1 MVKNY
6 FLKMFAGI
14 AFLGLLTACNTTS
27 DPTESVPNPDSGPPP
42 KKVLAKVTANNVSQE
57 EYVTTAGTGDLQTA
71 VFKDESTSSSAYY
84 TGTVSYTNKN
94 ITKIKFVSSATS
106 SLAYEFN
113 IVPDDT
119 GKKIYNA
126 TSTAT
131 GATPSVSVVSDYAFT
146 YDSVTS
152 KLTKILEKRKE
163 GGISAYNSFIDY
175 SFVYNGNNVIQVVCS
190 KGILDINGN
199 PNMTTAT
206 VSKYSFQNYDA
217 QKSPYSTLPSVYFIA
232 RSLIT
237 PINFYKISPNNPTS
251 MFIELPSP
259 AAPVNTAQS
268 YSYDNQGYVVVEKN
282 KNVTFT
288 YKNL

>member
-14 AFLGLLTACNTTS
+14 AFLGLLAACNTTS
-27 DPTESVPNPDSGPPP
+27 DPTESIPNPDDGPPP
-42 KKVLAKVTANNVSQE
+42 KKVLAKVSANNTSQE
-57 EYVTTAGTGDLQTA
+57 EYATAAVTGDLQTA
-71 VFKDESTSSSAYY
+71 VSKDESASGAFY
-84 TGTVSYTNKN
+84 TATVTYTNKD
-94 ITKIKFVSSATS
+94 ITKIKYVSSATS
-106 SLAYEFN
+106 SLVYEFN
-113 IVPDDT
+113 IVPDPT

-131 GATPSVSVVSDYAFT
+131 GATPSASVISDYTFT
-146 YDSVTS
+146 YNATTN

-163 GGISAYNSFIDY
+163 GGISAYNKFIDY
-175 SFVYNGNNVIQVVCS
+175 TFVYNGENVIQVVCS

-199 PNMTTAT
+199 PNMGTAV

-217 QKSPYSTLPSVYFIA
+217 QKSPYSTLSPVYFIT
-232 RSLIT
+232 RSLIN
-237 PINFYKISPNNPTS
+237 PAQFYKISPNNPTS
-251 MFIELPSP
+251 MYIELPPP
-259 AAPVNTAQS
+259 APSVNTAQS

-282 KNVTFT
+282 QNAVFT

>member
-1 MVKNY
+1 
-6 FLKMFAGI
+6 MFAGI
-14 AFLGLLTACNTTS
+14 AFLALLTACNTTS
-27 DPTESVPNPDSGPPP
+27 DPTESIPNPDDGPPP
-42 KKVLAKVTANNVSQE
+42 KKVLAKVTSNNVSQE
-57 EYVTTAGTGDLQTA
+57 EYTTLAVTGDLQAA
-71 VFKDESTSSSAYY
+71 VSKDEFASGSAYF
-84 TGTVSYTNKN
+84 TGTVTYTNKN
-94 ITKIKFVSSATS
+94 ITKIKYVSSASS
-106 SLAYEFN
+106 SLVYEFN

-131 GATPSVSVVSDYAFT
+131 GATPSASVVSDYAFT
-146 YDSVTS
+146 YDSVTN

-163 GGISAYNSFIDY
+163 GGISAYNRFIDY

-190 KGILDINGN
+190 KGLLDINGN
-199 PNMTTAT
+199 PNMTTA
-206 VSKYSFQNYDA
+206 VISKYSFQNYDA
-217 QKSPYSTLPSVYFIA
+217 QKSPYSTLPSVYFIT
-232 RSLIT
+232 RSLIS
-237 PINFYKISPNNPTS
+237 PVNFYKISPNNPTS

-282 KNVTFT
+282 QNMAFT

>member
-6 FLKMFAGI
+6 FFKMFAGI

-27 DPTESVPNPDSGPPP
+27 DPTESIPNPDDGPPP
-42 KKVLAKVTANNVSQE
+42 KRVLAKVSSNNVSQE
-57 EYVTTAGTGDLQTA
+57 EYTTIAVSGDLQTA
-71 VFKDESTSSSAYY
+71 VSKDEFASGGAYF
-84 TGTVSYTNKN
+84 TGTVTYTSKN
-94 ITKIKFVSSATS
+94 ITKIKYVSTASS
-106 SLAYEFN
+106 SLVYEFN

-131 GATPSVSVVSDYAFT
+131 GATPSASVVSDYAFT

-163 GGISAYNSFIDY
+163 GGISAYNRFIDY

-190 KGILDINGN
+190 KGLLDINGN
-199 PNMTTAT
+199 PNMTTAV

-217 QKSPYSTLPSVYFIA
+217 QKSPYSTLPSVYFIT
-232 RSLIT
+232 RSLIS
-237 PINFYKISPNNPTS
+237 PVNFYKISPNNPTS

-282 KNVTFT
+282 QNMTFT

>member
-27 DPTESVPNPDSGPPP
+27 DPTESIPNPDDGPPP
-42 KKVLAKVTANNVSQE
+42 KRVLAKVSSNNVSQE
-57 EYVTTAGTGDLQTA
+57 EYTTMAVTGDLQTSLS
-71 VFKDESTSSSAYY
+71 KDEFAAGSAYF
-84 TGTVSYTNKN
+84 TGTITYTNKN
-94 ITKIKFVSSATS
+94 ITKVKYVSSAAS
-106 SLAYEFN
+106 SLVYEFN
-113 IVPDDT
+113 IVPDAT

-163 GGISAYNSFIDY
+163 GGISAYNRFIDY

-190 KGILDINGN
+190 KGLLDINGN
-199 PNMTTAT
+199 PNMTTAV

-217 QKSPYSTLPSVYFIA
+217 QKSPYSTLPSVYFIT
-232 RSLIT
+232 RSLMS
-237 PINFYKISPNNPTS
+237 PVNFYKISPNNPTS

-259 AAPVNTAQS
+259 ATPVNTAQS

-282 KNVTFT
+282 QNMTFT

>member
-6 FLKMFAGI
+6 FLTMFAGI

-27 DPTESVPNPDSGPPP
+27 DPTESIPNPDDGPPP
-42 KKVLAKVTANNVSQE
+42 KKVLAKVSSNNVSQE
-57 EYVTTAGTGDLQTA
+57 EYTTLAVTGDLQVA
-71 VFKDESTSSSAYY
+71 VSKDEFASGSAYF
-84 TGTVSYTNKN
+84 TGTVTYTNKN
-94 ITKIKFVSSATS
+94 ITKIKYVSSAAS
-106 SLAYEFN
+106 SLVYEFN
-113 IVPDDT
+113 IVPDAT

-146 YDSVTS
+146 YDAVTS

-163 GGISAYNSFIDY
+163 GGISAYNRFIDY

-199 PNMTTAT
+199 PNMGTA
-206 VSKYSFQNYDA
+206 VISKYSFQNYDA
-217 QKSPYSTLPSVYFIA
+217 QKSPYSTLSPIYFIT
-232 RSLIT
+232 RGLMS
-237 PINFYKISPNNPTS
+237 PVNFYKISPNNPTS

-259 AAPVNTAQS
+259 ATPINTAQS
-268 YSYDNQGYVVVEKN
+268 YSYDNQGYVVLEKN
-282 KNVTFT
+282 QNMTFT

>member
-27 DPTESVPNPDSGPPP
+27 DPTESVPNPDGGPPP

-84 TGTVSYTNKN
+84 TGTVTYTNKN

-131 GATPSVSVVSDYAFT
+131 GATPSASVVSDYAFT

-163 GGISAYNSFIDY
+163 GGISAYNRFIDY

-199 PNMTTAT
+199 PNMTTAA

-237 PINFYKISPNNPTS
+237 PANFYKVSPNNPTS

-259 AAPVNTAQS
+259 ATPVNTAQS
-268 YSYDNQGYVVVEKN
+268 YSYDNQGYVVFEKN

>member
-14 AFLGLLTACNTTS
+14 AFLGLLAACNTTS
-27 DPTESVPNPDSGPPP
+27 DPTESIPNPDDGPPP
-42 KKVLAKVTANNVSQE
+42 KKVLAKVSANNTSQE
-57 EYVTTAGTGDLQTA
+57 EYATAAVTGDLQTA
-71 VFKDESTSSSAYY
+71 VSKDESASGAFY
-84 TGTVSYTNKN
+84 TATVTYTNKD
-94 ITKIKFVSSATS
+94 ITKIKYVSSATS
-106 SLAYEFN
+106 SLVYEFN
-113 IVPDDT
+113 IVPDPT

-131 GATPSVSVVSDYAFT
+131 GATPSASVISDYTFT
-146 YDSVTS
+146 YNATTN

-163 GGISAYNSFIDY
+163 GGISAYNKFIDY
-175 SFVYNGNNVIQVVCS
+175 SFVYNGENVIQVVCS

-199 PNMTTAT
+199 PNMGTAV

-217 QKSPYSTLPSVYFIA
+217 QKSPYSTLSPVYFIT
-232 RSLIT
+232 RSLIN
-237 PINFYKISPNNPTS
+237 PAQFYKISPNNPTS
-251 MFIELPSP
+251 MYIELPPP
-259 AAPVNTAQS
+259 APSVNTAQS

-282 KNVTFT
+282 QNAVFT

>member
-27 DPTESVPNPDSGPPP
+27 DPTESIPNPDDGPPP
-42 KKVLAKVTANNVSQE
+42 KRVLVKVSSNNVSQE
-57 EYVTTAGTGDLQTA
+57 EYTTMAVTGDLQTSLS
-71 VFKDESTSSSAYY
+71 KDEFAAGSAYF
-84 TGTVSYTNKN
+84 TGTITYTNKN
-94 ITKIKFVSSATS
+94 ITKVKYVSSAAS
-106 SLAYEFN
+106 SLVYEFN
-113 IVPDDT
+113 IVPDAT

-163 GGISAYNSFIDY
+163 GGISAYNRFIDY

-190 KGILDINGN
+190 KGLLDINGN
-199 PNMTTAT
+199 PNMTTAV

-217 QKSPYSTLPSVYFIA
+217 QKSPYSTLPSVYFIT
-232 RSLIT
+232 RSLMS
-237 PINFYKISPNNPTS
+237 PVNFYKISPNNPTS

-259 AAPVNTAQS
+259 ATPVNTAQS

-282 KNVTFT
+282 QNMTFT

>member
-6 FLKMFAGI
+6 FFKMFAGI
-14 AFLGLLTACNTTS
+14 AFLGFLTACNTTS
-27 DPTESVPNPDSGPPP
+27 DPTESIPNPDDGPPP
-42 KKVLAKVTANNVSQE
+42 KKILAKVSSNNVTQE
-57 EYVTTAGTGDLQTA
+57 EYTTTAVTGDLQTA
-71 VFKDESTSSSAYY
+71 VSKDESAPGNAYF
-84 TGTVSYTNKN
+84 TGTVTYTDKN
-94 ITKIKFVSSATS
+94 ITKIKYVSSASS
-106 SLAYEFN
+106 SLVYEFN
-113 IVPDDT
+113 IVPDAT

-146 YDSVTS
+146 YSATTN

-163 GGISAYNSFIDY
+163 GGISAYNRFIDY
-175 SFVYNGNNVIQVVCS
+175 SFVYNGDNVIQVVCS

-199 PNMTTAT
+199 PNMSTA
-206 VSKYSFQNYDA
+206 VISKYSFQNYDA
-217 QKSPYSTLPSVYFIA
+217 QKSPYSTLPSVYFIT
-232 RSLIT
+232 RSLIN
-237 PINFYKISPNNPTS
+237 PAQFYKISPNNPTS

-268 YSYDNQGYVVVEKN
+268 YSYDNQGYVTVEKN
-282 KNVTFT
+282 QNLTFT

>member
-1 MVKNY
+1 
-6 FLKMFAGI
+6 MFAGI

-27 DPTESVPNPDSGPPP
+27 DPTESIPNPDDGPPP
-42 KKVLAKVTANNVSQE
+42 KRVLAKVSSNNVSQE
-57 EYVTTAGTGDLQTA
+57 EYTTMAVTGDLQTSLS
-71 VFKDESTSSSAYY
+71 KDEFAAGSAYF
-84 TGTVSYTNKN
+84 TGTITYTNKN
-94 ITKIKFVSSATS
+94 ITKVKYVSSAAS
-106 SLAYEFN
+106 SLVYEFN
-113 IVPDDT
+113 IVPDAT

-163 GGISAYNSFIDY
+163 GGISAYNRFIDY

-190 KGILDINGN
+190 KGLLDINGN
-199 PNMTTAT
+199 PNMTTAV

-217 QKSPYSTLPSVYFIA
+217 QKSPYSTLPSVYFIT
-232 RSLIT
+232 RSLMS
-237 PINFYKISPNNPTS
+237 PVNFYKISPNNPTS

-259 AAPVNTAQS
+259 ATPVNTAQS

-282 KNVTFT
+282 QNMTFT

>member
-27 DPTESVPNPDSGPPP
+27 DPTESIPNPDDGPPP
-42 KKVLAKVTANNVSQE
+42 KKVLAKVSSNNVSHE
-57 EYVTTAGTGDLQTA
+57 EYTTLAVTGDLQAA
-71 VFKDESTSSSAYY
+71 VSKDEFASGNAYF
-84 TGTVSYTNKN
+84 TGTVTYTNKN
-94 ITKIKFVSSATS
+94 ITKIKYVSSASS
-106 SLAYEFN
+106 SLVYEFN
-113 IVPDDT
+113 IVPDAT

-163 GGISAYNSFIDY
+163 GGISAYNRFIDY

-199 PNMTTAT
+199 PNMSTA
-206 VSKYSFQNYDA
+206 VISKYSFQNYDA
-217 QKSPYSTLPSVYFIA
+217 QKSPYSTLSPVYFIT
-232 RSLIT
+232 RGLIS

-259 AAPVNTAQS
+259 AAPVNTSQS
-268 YSYDNQGYVVVEKN
+268 YSYDNQGYVVLEKN
-282 KNVTFT
+282 QNMTFT

>member
-27 DPTESVPNPDSGPPP
+27 DPTESIPNPDDGPPP
-42 KKVLAKVTANNVSQE
+42 KRVLAKVSSNNVSQE
-57 EYVTTAGTGDLQTA
+57 EYTTMAVTGDLQTSLS
-71 VFKDESTSSSAYY
+71 KDEFAAGSAYF
-84 TGTVSYTNKN
+84 TGTITYTNKN
-94 ITKIKFVSSATS
+94 ITKVKYVSSAAS
-106 SLAYEFN
+106 SLVYEFN
-113 IVPDDT
+113 IVPDAT
-119 GKKIYNA
+119 GRKIYNA

-163 GGISAYNSFIDY
+163 GGISAYNRFIDY

-190 KGILDINGN
+190 KGLLDINGN
-199 PNMTTAT
+199 PNMTTAV

-217 QKSPYSTLPSVYFIA
+217 QKSPYSTLPSVYFIT
-232 RSLIT
+232 RSLMS
-237 PINFYKISPNNPTS
+237 PVNFYKISPNNPTS

-259 AAPVNTAQS
+259 ATPVNTAQS

-282 KNVTFT
+282 QNMTFT

>member
-6 FLKMFAGI
+6 FFKMFASI

-27 DPTESVPNPDSGPPP
+27 DPTESIPNPDDGAPP
-42 KKVLAKVTANNVSQE
+42 KRVLSKVGANNVSQE
-57 EYVTTAGTGDLQTA
+57 EYITTAGTGDLQA
-71 VFKDESTSSSAYY
+71 AMSKDESAGGSAYY
-84 TGTVSYTNKN
+84 TGTVTYTNKN
-94 ITKIKFVSSATS
+94 ITKVKYVSSATS
-106 SLAYEFN
+106 SLVYEFN
-113 IVPDDT
+113 IVPDAT

-126 TSTAT
+126 TSTTT
-131 GATPSVSVVSDYAFT
+131 GATPSASVISDYTFT
-146 YDSVTS
+146 YNSVTN

-163 GGISAYNSFIDY
+163 GGISAYNKFIDY
-175 SFVYNGNNVIQVVCS
+175 TFVYSGENVIQVVCS
-190 KGILDINGN
+190 KGILDINGS
-199 PNMTTAT
+199 PNMGTAV

-217 QKSPYSTLPSVYFIA
+217 QKSPYSTLPSVYFIT
-232 RSLIT
+232 RSLIN
-237 PINFYKISPNNPTS
+237 PAQFYKISPNNPTS

-282 KNVTFT
+282 QNVTFT

>member
-6 FLKMFAGI
+6 FFKMFAGI
-14 AFLGLLTACNTTS
+14 AFLGLLTACTTTS
-27 DPTESVPNPDSGPPP
+27 DPTESIPNPDDGPPP
-42 KKVLAKVTANNVSQE
+42 KKILSKVSSNNVSQE
-57 EYVTTAGTGDLQTA
+57 EYATTAVTGDLQTA
-71 VFKDESTSSSAYY
+71 VSKDESFSGSAYY
-84 TGTVSYTNKN
+84 TATVTYTNKN
-94 ITKIKFVSSATS
+94 ITKVKYVSSAAS
-106 SLAYEFN
+106 SLSYEFN
-113 IVPDDT
+113 IVPDAT

-146 YDSVTS
+146 YSATTN

-163 GGISAYNSFIDY
+163 GGISAYNRFIDY
-175 SFVYNGNNVIQVVCS
+175 SFVYNGDNVIQVVCS
-190 KGILDINGN
+190 KGLLDINGN
-199 PNMTTAT
+199 PNMSTA
-206 VSKYSFQNYDA
+206 VISKYSFQNYDS
-217 QKSPYSTLPSVYFIA
+217 QKSPYSTLPSVYFIT
-232 RSLIT
+232 RSLIN
-237 PINFYKISPNNPTS
+237 PAQFYKISPNNPTS

-282 KNVTFT
+282 QNVTFT

>member
-14 AFLGLLTACNTTS
+14 AFLGMLTACNTTS
-27 DPTESVPNPDSGPPP
+27 DPTESIPNPDDGPPP
-42 KKVLAKVTANNVSQE
+42 KKVLAKVSSNNISQE
-57 EYVTTAGTGDLQTA
+57 EYATTAGTGDLQTA
-71 VFKDESTSSSAYY
+71 VSKDESAAGAYY
-84 TGTVSYTNKN
+84 TGTVTYTNKN
-94 ITKIKFVSSATS
+94 ITKVKYVSSAAS
-106 SLAYEFN
+106 SLVYEFN
-113 IVPDDT
+113 IVPDAT

-126 TSTAT
+126 TSTGT
-131 GATPSVSVVSDYAFT
+131 GATPSVSVMSDYAFT
-146 YDSVTS
+146 YDSVTN
-152 KLTKILEKRKE
+152 KLSKILEKRKE
-163 GGISAYNSFIDY
+163 GGISAYNRFIDY
-175 SFVYNGNNVIQVVCS
+175 TFVYNGENVIQVVCS

-199 PNMTTAT
+199 PNMSTAV

-217 QKSPYSTLPSVYFIA
+217 QKSPYSTLPSVYFIT
-232 RSLIT
+232 RSLIN
-237 PINFYKISPNNPTS
+237 PAQFYKISPNNPTS

-282 KNVTFT
+282 QNLTFT

>member
-14 AFLGLLTACNTTS
+14 AFLGLLAACNTTS
-27 DPTESVPNPDSGPPP
+27 DPTESIPNPDDGPPP
-42 KKVLAKVTANNVSQE
+42 KKVLAKVSANNTSQE
-57 EYVTTAGTGDLQTA
+57 EYATAAVTGDLQTA
-71 VFKDESTSSSAYY
+71 VSKDESASGAFY
-84 TGTVSYTNKN
+84 TATVTYTNKD
-94 ITKIKFVSSATS
+94 ITKIKYVSSVTS
-106 SLAYEFN
+106 SLVYEFN
-113 IVPDDT
+113 IVPDPT

-131 GATPSVSVVSDYAFT
+131 GATPSASVISDYTFT
-146 YDSVTS
+146 YNATTN

-163 GGISAYNSFIDY
+163 GGISAYNKFIDY
-175 SFVYNGNNVIQVVCS
+175 SFVYNGENVIQVVCS

-199 PNMTTAT
+199 PNMGTAV

-217 QKSPYSTLPSVYFIA
+217 QKSPYSTLSPVYFIT
-232 RSLIT
+232 RSLIN
-237 PINFYKISPNNPTS
+237 PAQFYKISPNNPTS
-251 MFIELPSP
+251 MYIELPPP
-259 AAPVNTAQS
+259 APSVNTAQS

-282 KNVTFT
+282 QNAVFT